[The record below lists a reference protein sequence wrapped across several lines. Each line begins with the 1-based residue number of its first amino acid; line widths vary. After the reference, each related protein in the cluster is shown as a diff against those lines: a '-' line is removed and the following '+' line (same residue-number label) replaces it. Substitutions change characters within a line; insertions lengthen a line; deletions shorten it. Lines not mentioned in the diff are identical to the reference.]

1 MAVIA
6 TGMLSGLSQ
15 IVGKRQVDRMGSFQA
30 GVLRDVTVLLIV
42 SVMCIQ
48 AGGVKLEWAAGAIFA
63 LGVMESVSIAA
74 YFAAQREHM
83 SATAVFGY
91 PFSQL
96 LIVLFAGIFFQEWK
110 YFDVR
115 HIQGIFNVVALLAT
129 MGLMFIY
136 QDGTTAIKG
145 KFLWN
150 KMLMFSAIVV
160 AISNIESKWAV
171 TSLGYT
177 PATAMLYEFCGIVMG
192 GIGYVTLRKQ
202 GMKIGAQN
210 VLWGV
215 LQRALLAASALW
227 YMQLLMTSP
236 LTISSLVRRVAIVL
250 SVVAAGMFGY
260 GERKT
265 MSRRQIWVMGLG
277 LVIFALVMGVNG

>member
-1 MAVIA
+1 MIL
-6 TGMLSGLSQ
+6 TGILSGLSQ

-30 GVLRDVTVLLIV
+30 GVLRDVTVLIIV

-63 LGVMESVSIAA
+63 FGVMESVSIAA

-115 HIQGIFNVVALLAT
+115 HLQGIFNVVALIAT
-129 MGLMFIY
+129 MGLMFVY
-136 QDGTTAIKG
+136 QGGATAIKG
-145 KFLWN
+145 KFRWN
-150 KMLMFSAIVV
+150 TMLMFSAVVV

-177 PATAMLYEFCGIVMG
+177 PATAMLYEFCGIVAG

-210 VLWGV
+210 MMWGV
-215 LQRALLAASALW
+215 LQGTLLAASALW

-260 GERKT
+260 GEAKT
-265 MSRRQIWVMGLG
+265 MNRRQIWIICLGLLIFG
-277 LVIFALVMGVNG
+277 LVIGVNG